1 MGLFSSIKKAFKK
14 VIKGVKKVVKKVVGG
29 VKKVVKKIGSSKILK
44 ALAIAAAVVVT
55 GGAAIGAFGGKL
67 ATTKFGSW
75 MVGASQKVL
84 GGTLFG
90 TVKAGQPLLNV
101 LKQAGNFTTKMIA
114 KPFGAAG
121 KAVGSVAGG
130 ATDFL
135 GITDKASRMG
145 YVLDPTTGKY
155 VVDTSKTF
163 QSAGPTGY
171 FTKDLSGQTL
181 AQTKA
186 GNLGTIGIGKVVDPV
201 TGKVVEGTLTAGT
214 GQLTG
219 QTVGQVSTAPQGQT
233 TGQIMKSA
241 AINQGFNLA
250 TSAVANK
257 YFSEDPRG
265 QSDSLYLE
273 GKTPLTALQVFA
285 SQNNI
290 DIGSVYNY
298 PTYGTGD
305 PGYMM
310 NAALFSQ
317 DTIGSPVNLPITGEM
332 NA

>member
-14 VIKGVKKVVKKVVGG
+14 VVNGVKKVVKKVVGG

-67 ATTKFGSW
+67 ATTQFGSW

-90 TVKAGQPLLNV
+90 TT
-101 LKQAGNFTTKMIA
+101 AGNPLVRVLQQTGNFVAKTAA

-121 KAVGSVAGG
+121 KAIGSVAGG

-135 GITDKASRMG
+135 GITDKATRMG

-163 QSAGPTGY
+163 QGEGY

-181 AQTKA
+181 AEVKA
-186 GNLGTIGIGKVVDPV
+186 GELGTIG
-201 TGKVVEGTLTAGT
+201 TGKVIDPDTGKAVYGNITADASGALKANVGEQIST
-214 GQLTG
+214 G
-219 QTVGQVSTAPQGQT
+219 PT
-233 TGQIMKSA
+233 TGEIMKSA

-250 TSAVANK
+250 SSAVASK

-273 GKTPLTALQVFA
+273 GKTPLTPLQVYA
-285 SQNNI
+285 SQSKINI
-290 DIGSVYNY
+290 ADIYNY

>member
-44 ALAIAAAVVVT
+44 ALAVAAAVVVT

-67 ATTKFGSW
+67 ATTQFGSW

-101 LKQAGNFTTKMIA
+101 LKQAGNFAAKTVA

-130 ATDFL
+130 ATDLL
-135 GITDKASRMG
+135 GITDKATRMG
-145 YVLDPTTGKY
+145 YKEVGGKF

-163 QSAGPTGY
+163 QGDSY

-181 AQTKA
+181 AEVKA
-186 GNLGTIGIGKVVDPV
+186 GELGTIG
-201 TGKVVEGTLTAGT
+201 TGKVIDPDTGKAVYGNITADASGALNANVGEQIST
-214 GQLTG
+214 G
-219 QTVGQVSTAPQGQT
+219 PT
-233 TGQIMKSA
+233 TGDIMKSA

-250 TSAVANK
+250 SSAITSR

-273 GKTPLTALQVFA
+273 GKTPLTPLQVWA

-290 DIGSVYNY
+290 DIGSVYDY
-298 PTYGTGD
+298 PRYGTGD

-317 DTIGSPVNLPITGEM
+317 DTIGSPVNLPITGDM

>member
-67 ATTKFGSW
+67 ATTQFGSW

-101 LKQAGNFTTKMIA
+101 LKQAGNFAAKTVA

-121 KAVGSVAGG
+121 KAIGSVAGG
-130 ATDFL
+130 ATDLL
-135 GITDKASRMG
+135 GITDKATRMG
-145 YVLDPTTGKY
+145 YKEVGGKF

-163 QSAGPTGY
+163 QGDSY

-181 AQTKA
+181 AEVKA
-186 GNLGTIGIGKVVDPV
+186 GELGTIG
-201 TGKVVEGTLTAGT
+201 TGKVIDPDTGKAVYGNITADASGALNANVGEQIST
-214 GQLTG
+214 G
-219 QTVGQVSTAPQGQT
+219 PT
-233 TGQIMKSA
+233 TGDIMKSA

-250 TSAVANK
+250 SSAITSR

-273 GKTPLTALQVFA
+273 GKTPLTPLQVWA

-290 DIGSVYNY
+290 DIGSVYDY
-298 PTYGTGD
+298 PRYGTGD

-317 DTIGSPVNLPITGEM
+317 DTIGSPVNLPITGDM

>member
-14 VIKGVKKVVKKVVGG
+14 VVGGIKKVVKKVVGG

-55 GGAAIGAFGGKL
+55 GGAAIAAFGGTA
-67 ATTKFGSW
+67 ATSTFGSW

-90 TVKAGQPLLNV
+90 TGATGLAGAAQT
-101 LKQAGNFTTKMIA
+101 AGNFLTSMAA

-121 KAVGSVAGG
+121 KAIGSVAGG
-130 ATDFL
+130 ATDLL
-135 GITDKASRMG
+135 GITDKATRMG
-145 YVLDPTTGKY
+145 YKEVGGKF

-163 QSAGPTGY
+163 QGDSY

-181 AQTKA
+181 AEVKA
-186 GNLGTIGIGKVVDPV
+186 GELGTIG
-201 TGKVVEGTLTAGT
+201 TGKIIDTDTGKAVYGNITADASGALNT
-214 GQLTG
+214 N
-219 QTVGQVSTAPQGQT
+219 VGEQISTAST
-233 TGQIMKSA
+233 TGEIMKSA

-250 TSAVANK
+250 SAAVTSR

-273 GKTPLTALQVFA
+273 GKTPLTPLQVWA
-285 SQNNI
+285 SESNI
-290 DIGSVYNY
+290 DIASAYNN

-305 PGYMM
+305 PNYMM
-310 NAALFSQ
+310 NAALYSQ
-317 DTIGSPVNLPITGEM
+317 DTIGSPVNLPITGDM
-332 NA
+332 NAYS

>member
-44 ALAIAAAVVVT
+44 ALAVAAAVVVT

-67 ATTKFGSW
+67 ATTQFGSW

-101 LKQAGNFTTKMIA
+101 LKQAGNFAAKTVA

-121 KAVGSVAGG
+121 KAIGSVAGG
-130 ATDFL
+130 ATDLL
-135 GITDKASRMG
+135 GITDKATRMG
-145 YVLDPTTGKY
+145 YKEVGGKF

-163 QSAGPTGY
+163 QGDSY

-181 AQTKA
+181 AEVKA
-186 GNLGTIGIGKVVDPV
+186 GELGTIG
-201 TGKVVEGTLTAGT
+201 TGKVIDPDTGKAVYGNITADASGALNANVGEQIST
-214 GQLTG
+214 G
-219 QTVGQVSTAPQGQT
+219 PT
-233 TGQIMKSA
+233 TGDIMKSA

-250 TSAVANK
+250 SSAITSR

-273 GKTPLTALQVFA
+273 GKTPLTPLQVWA

-290 DIGSVYNY
+290 DIGSVYDY
-298 PTYGTGD
+298 PRYGTGD

-317 DTIGSPVNLPITGEM
+317 DTIGSPVNLPITGDM

>member
-44 ALAIAAAVVVT
+44 ALAIAGAVVVT
-55 GGAAIGAFGGKL
+55 GGAAIRAFGGKL
-67 ATTKFGSW
+67 ATTQFGSW

-90 TVKAGQPLLNV
+90 TKAANPLVRV
-101 LKQAGNFTTKMIA
+101 LQQAGNFTTKMVA

-121 KAVGSVAGG
+121 KAIGSVAGG
-130 ATDFL
+130 IADLTPFS
-135 GITDKASRMG
+135 DKATRMG
-145 YVLDPTTGKY
+145 YKFDEATGKY
-155 VVDTSKTF
+155 VIDASKTF

-171 FTKDLSGQTL
+171 FTDDLSGQKL
-181 AQTKA
+181 AEVKA
-186 GNLGTIGIGKVVDPV
+186 GELGTIG
-201 TGKVVEGTLTAGT
+201 TGKVIDPDT
-214 GQLTG
+214 GKAVYGNIQADPISGALDIKTTPEISTG
-219 QTVGQVSTAPQGQT
+219 PT
-233 TGQIMKSA
+233 TGEIMKSA

-273 GKTPLTALQVFA
+273 GKTPLTPLQVYA
-285 SQNNI
+285 SQSNI
-290 DIGSVYNY
+290 
-298 PTYGTGD
+298 
-305 PGYMM
+305 
-310 NAALFSQ
+310 
-317 DTIGSPVNLPITGEM
+317 NLSLIHI
-332 NA
+332 

>member
-14 VIKGVKKVVKKVVGG
+14 VVNGVKKVVKKVVGG

-67 ATTKFGSW
+67 ATTQFGSW

-90 TVKAGQPLLNV
+90 TT
-101 LKQAGNFTTKMIA
+101 AGNPLVRVLQQTGNFVAKTAA

-121 KAVGSVAGG
+121 KAIGSVAGG

-135 GITDKASRMG
+135 GITDKATRMG

-163 QSAGPTGY
+163 QGEGY

-181 AQTKA
+181 AEVKA
-186 GNLGTIGIGKVVDPV
+186 GELGTIG
-201 TGKVVEGTLTAGT
+201 TGKVIDPDTGKAVYGNITADASGALNANVGEQIST
-214 GQLTG
+214 G
-219 QTVGQVSTAPQGQT
+219 PT
-233 TGQIMKSA
+233 TGDIMKSA

-250 TSAVANK
+250 SSAITSR

-273 GKTPLTALQVFA
+273 GKTPLTPLQVWA

-290 DIGSVYNY
+290 DIGSVYDY
-298 PTYGTGD
+298 PRYGTGD

-317 DTIGSPVNLPITGEM
+317 DTIGSPVNLPITGDM

>member
-14 VIKGVKKVVKKVVGG
+14 VVKGVKKVVKKVVGG

-90 TVKAGQPLLNV
+90 TKAANPLVRV
-101 LKQAGNFTTKMIA
+101 LQQAGNFTTKMVA
-114 KPFGAAG
+114 KPFGAIG
-121 KAVGSVAGG
+121 KAAGSVAGG

-145 YVLDPTTGKY
+145 YVLDPTTNQY
-155 VVDTSKTF
+155 VVDASKKF

-171 FTKDLSGQTL
+171 FTDDLSGQTL

-273 GKTPLTALQVFA
+273 GKTPLTPLQVYA
-285 SQNNI
+285 SQSNI
-290 DIGSVYNY
+290 NIADIYNY

>member
-14 VIKGVKKVVKKVVGG
+14 VVKGVKKVVKKVVGG

-44 ALAIAAAVVVT
+44 ALAVAAAVVVT

-163 QSAGPTGY
+163 QGDSY

-181 AQTKA
+181 AEVKA
-186 GNLGTIGIGKVVDPV
+186 GELGTIG
-201 TGKVVEGTLTAGT
+201 TGKVIDPDTGKAVYGNITADASGALNANVGEQIST
-214 GQLTG
+214 G
-219 QTVGQVSTAPQGQT
+219 PT
-233 TGQIMKSA
+233 TGEIMKSA
-241 AINQGFNLA
+241 AINQGFSLA
-250 TSAVANK
+250 SSAVTSR
-257 YFSEDPRG
+257 YFSQDPRG
-265 QSDSLYLE
+265 QSDSLFLE
-273 GKTPLTALQVFA
+273 GKTPLTPLQVWA

-290 DIGSVYNY
+290 DIGSVYDY
-298 PTYGTGD
+298 PRYGTGD

>member
-14 VIKGVKKVVKKVVGG
+14 VVGGIKKVVKKVVGG

-90 TVKAGQPLLNV
+90 TVKTGQPLLNV
-101 LKQAGNFTTKMIA
+101 LKQTGNFASKMIA

-130 ATDFL
+130 ATDLL

-155 VVDTSKTF
+155 VIDTSKTF
-163 QSAGPTGY
+163 QDVGKGY
-171 FTKDLSGQTL
+171 FTDDLSGQTL
-181 AQTKA
+181 AEVKA
-186 GNLGTIGIGKVVDPV
+186 GELGTIGIGKVVDPV
-201 TGKVVEGTLTAGT
+201 TGNVVAGSVSSAGVVT
-214 GQLTG
+214 P
-219 QTVGQVSTAPQGQT
+219 STAAQGPT

-250 TSAVANK
+250 SAAVTSK

-273 GKTPLTALQVFA
+273 GKTPLTPLQVWA
-285 SQNNI
+285 SESNI
-290 DIGSVYNY
+290 DIASAYNN

-305 PGYMM
+305 PNYMM
-310 NAALFSQ
+310 NAALYSQ
-317 DTIGSPVNLPITGEM
+317 DTIGTPTNLPITGEM
-332 NA
+332 YG

>member
-44 ALAIAAAVVVT
+44 ALAVAAAVVVT

-67 ATTKFGSW
+67 ATTQFGSW

-101 LKQAGNFTTKMIA
+101 LKQAGNFAAKTVA

-130 ATDFL
+130 ATDLL
-135 GITDKASRMG
+135 GITDKATRMG
-145 YVLDPTTGKY
+145 YKEVGGKF

-163 QSAGPTGY
+163 QGDSY

-181 AQTKA
+181 AEVKA
-186 GNLGTIGIGKVVDPV
+186 GELGTIG
-201 TGKVVEGTLTAGT
+201 TGKVIDPDTGKAVYGNITADASGALNANVGEQIST
-214 GQLTG
+214 G
-219 QTVGQVSTAPQGQT
+219 PT
-233 TGQIMKSA
+233 TGEIMKSA
-241 AINQGFNLA
+241 AINQGFSLA
-250 TSAVANK
+250 SAAVTSR

-265 QSDSLYLE
+265 QSDSLFLE
-273 GKTPLTALQVFA
+273 GKTPLTPLQVWA

-290 DIGSVYNY
+290 DIGSVYDY
-298 PTYGTGD
+298 PRYGTGD

-317 DTIGSPVNLPITGEM
+317 DTIGSPVNLPITGDM

>member
-67 ATTKFGSW
+67 ATTQFGSW

-163 QSAGPTGY
+163 QGEGY

-181 AQTKA
+181 AEVKA
-186 GNLGTIGIGKVVDPV
+186 GELGTIG
-201 TGKVVEGTLTAGT
+201 TGKVIDPDTGKAVYGNITADASGALKANVGEQIST
-214 GQLTG
+214 G
-219 QTVGQVSTAPQGQT
+219 PT
-233 TGQIMKSA
+233 TGEIMKSA

-250 TSAVANK
+250 SSAVASK

-273 GKTPLTALQVFA
+273 GKTPLTPLQVWA

-290 DIGSVYNY
+290 DIGSVYDY
-298 PTYGTGD
+298 PRYGTGD

-317 DTIGSPVNLPITGEM
+317 DTIGSPVNLPITGDM

>member
-14 VIKGVKKVVKKVVGG
+14 VVNGVKKVVKKVVGG

-67 ATTKFGSW
+67 ATTQFGSW

-90 TVKAGQPLLNV
+90 TT
-101 LKQAGNFTTKMIA
+101 AGNPLVRVLQQTGNFVAKTAA

-121 KAVGSVAGG
+121 KAIGSVAGG

-135 GITDKASRMG
+135 GITDKATRMG

-163 QSAGPTGY
+163 QGEGY

-181 AQTKA
+181 AEVKA
-186 GNLGTIGIGKVVDPV
+186 GELGTIG
-201 TGKVVEGTLTAGT
+201 TGKVIDPDTGKAVYGNITADASGALKANVGEQIST
-214 GQLTG
+214 G
-219 QTVGQVSTAPQGQT
+219 PT
-233 TGQIMKSA
+233 TGEIMKSA

-250 TSAVANK
+250 SSAVASK

-273 GKTPLTALQVFA
+273 GKTPLTPLQVYA
-285 SQNNI
+285 SQSNI
-290 DIGSVYNY
+290 NIADIYNY

>member
-14 VIKGVKKVVKKVVGG
+14 VVKGVKKVVKKVVGG

-67 ATTKFGSW
+67 ATTQFGSW

-90 TVKAGQPLLNV
+90 TT
-101 LKQAGNFTTKMIA
+101 AGNPLVRVLQQTGNFVAKTAA

-121 KAVGSVAGG
+121 KAIGSLAGG

-155 VVDTSKTF
+155 VVDTSKDLKF
-163 QSAGPTGY
+163 KGEGY

-181 AQTKA
+181 AEVKA
-186 GNLGTIGIGKVVDPV
+186 GELGTIG
-201 TGKVVEGTLTAGT
+201 TGKVIDPDTGKAVYGNITADASGALKANVGEQIST
-214 GQLTG
+214 G
-219 QTVGQVSTAPQGQT
+219 PT
-233 TGQIMKSA
+233 TGEIMKSA

-250 TSAVANK
+250 SSAVASK

-273 GKTPLTALQVFA
+273 GKTPLTPLQVYA
-285 SQNNI
+285 SQSNI
-290 DIGSVYNY
+290 NIADIYNY

>member
-1 MGLFSSIKKAFKK
+1 MPE
-14 VIKGVKKVVKKVVGG
+14 
-29 VKKVVKKIGSSKILK
+29 
-44 ALAIAAAVVVT
+44 
-55 GGAAIGAFGGKL
+55 
-67 ATTKFGSW
+67 FGSW

-101 LKQAGNFTTKMIA
+101 LKQTGNFASKMIA

-130 ATDFL
+130 ATDLL

-155 VVDTSKTF
+155 VIDTSKTF
-163 QSAGPTGY
+163 QDVGKGY
-171 FTKDLSGQTL
+171 FTDDLSGQTL
-181 AQTKA
+181 AEVKA
-186 GNLGTIGIGKVVDPV
+186 GELGTIGIGKVVDPV
-201 TGKVVEGTLTAGT
+201 TGNVVAGSVSNAGVVT
-214 GQLTG
+214 PS
-219 QTVGQVSTAPQGQT
+219 TVAQGPT

-250 TSAVANK
+250 SAAVTSK

-273 GKTPLTALQVFA
+273 GKTPLTPLQVWA
-285 SQNNI
+285 SESNI
-290 DIGSVYNY
+290 DIASAYNN

-305 PGYMM
+305 PNYMM
-310 NAALFSQ
+310 NAALYSQ
-317 DTIGSPVNLPITGEM
+317 DTIGTPTNLPITGEM
-332 NA
+332 YG

>member
-14 VIKGVKKVVKKVVGG
+14 VVKGVKKVVKKVVGG

-67 ATTKFGSW
+67 ATSQFGSW

-90 TVKAGQPLLNV
+90 TGASGVVGAAQT
-101 LKQAGNFTTKMIA
+101 AGNFLTSMAA
-114 KPFGAAG
+114 KPFGAVG
-121 KAVGSVAGG
+121 KAAGSALG
-130 ATDFL
+130 AVTDFA
-135 GITDKASRMG
+135 GITNKATRMG
-145 YVLDPTTGKY
+145 YKEVGGKF

-163 QSAGPTGY
+163 KGEGY

-181 AQTKA
+181 AEVKA
-186 GNLGTIGIGKVVDPV
+186 GELGTIG
-201 TGKVVEGTLTAGT
+201 TGKVIDPDTGKAVYGNITADASGALKANVGEQIST
-214 GQLTG
+214 G
-219 QTVGQVSTAPQGQT
+219 PT
-233 TGQIMKSA
+233 TGEIMKSA

-250 TSAVANK
+250 SSAITSR

-265 QSDSLYLE
+265 QSDSLFLE
-273 GKTPLTALQVFA
+273 GKTPLTPLQVWA

-290 DIGSVYNY
+290 DIASVYDY
-298 PTYGTGD
+298 PRYGTGD
-305 PGYMM
+305 PDYMM

-317 DTIGSPVNLPITGEM
+317 DTIGSPVNLPITGDM

>member
-14 VIKGVKKVVKKVVGG
+14 VVKGVKKVVKKVVGG

-90 TVKAGQPLLNV
+90 TT
-101 LKQAGNFTTKMIA
+101 AGNPLVRVLQQTGNFVAKTAA

-121 KAVGSVAGG
+121 KAIGSVAGG

-145 YVLDPTTGKY
+145 YKEVGGKF

-163 QSAGPTGY
+163 QGEGY

-181 AQTKA
+181 AEVKA
-186 GNLGTIGIGKVVDPV
+186 GELGTIG
-201 TGKVVEGTLTAGT
+201 TGKVIDPDTGKAVYGNITADASGALKANVGEQIST
-214 GQLTG
+214 G
-219 QTVGQVSTAPQGQT
+219 PT
-233 TGQIMKSA
+233 TGEIMKSA

-250 TSAVANK
+250 SSAVASK

-273 GKTPLTALQVFA
+273 GKTPLTPLQVYA
-285 SQNNI
+285 SQSNI
-290 DIGSVYNY
+290 NIADIYNY

>member
-1 MGLFSSIKKAFKK
+1 MGLFSKIKKAFKK
-14 VIKGVKKVVKKVVGG
+14 VVKGVKKVVKKVVGG

-67 ATTKFGSW
+67 ATSQFGSW

-101 LKQAGNFTTKMIA
+101 LKQAGNFAAKTVA

-130 ATDFL
+130 ATDLL
-135 GITDKASRMG
+135 GITDKATRMG
-145 YVLDPTTGKY
+145 YKEVGGKF

-163 QSAGPTGY
+163 QGDSY

-181 AQTKA
+181 AEVKA
-186 GNLGTIGIGKVVDPV
+186 GELGTIG
-201 TGKVVEGTLTAGT
+201 TGKVIDPDTGKAVYGNITADASGALNANVGEQIST
-214 GQLTG
+214 G
-219 QTVGQVSTAPQGQT
+219 PT
-233 TGQIMKSA
+233 TGDIMKSA

-250 TSAVANK
+250 SSAITSR

-273 GKTPLTALQVFA
+273 GKTPLTPLQVYA
-285 SQNNI
+285 SQSNI
-290 DIGSVYNY
+290 NIADIYNY
-298 PTYGTGD
+298 PTYDTGD

-317 DTIGSPVNLPITGEM
+317 DTIGSPVNLPITGDM

>member
-14 VIKGVKKVVKKVVGG
+14 VVKGVKKVVKKVVGG

-55 GGAAIGAFGGKL
+55 GGAALGAFGTSA
-67 ATTKFGSW
+67 ATSSFGSW

-90 TVKAGQPLLNV
+90 TT
-101 LKQAGNFTTKMIA
+101 AGNPLVRVLQKTGNFVAKTAA

-121 KAVGSVAGG
+121 KAIGSVAGG
-130 ATDFL
+130 IADLTPFS
-135 GITDKASRMG
+135 DKATRMG
-145 YVLDPTTGKY
+145 YKFDEATGKY
-155 VVDTSKTF
+155 VIDASKKF

-171 FTKDLSGQTL
+171 FTDDLSGQTL
-181 AQTKA
+181 AEVKA
-186 GNLGTIGIGKVVDPV
+186 GELGTIG
-201 TGKVVEGTLTAGT
+201 TGKIIDPDTGKAVYGNITADASGALNANVGEQIST
-214 GQLTG
+214 G
-219 QTVGQVSTAPQGQT
+219 PT
-233 TGQIMKSA
+233 TGDIMKSA

-250 TSAVANK
+250 SSAITSR

-273 GKTPLTALQVFA
+273 GKTPLTPLQVWA

-290 DIGSVYNY
+290 DIGSVYDY
-298 PTYGTGD
+298 PRYGTGD
-305 PGYMM
+305 PEYMM

-317 DTIGSPVNLPITGEM
+317 DTIGSPVNLPVTGDM

>member
-44 ALAIAAAVVVT
+44 ALAIAAAIVVT

-67 ATTKFGSW
+67 ATTQFGSW

-90 TVKAGQPLLNV
+90 TGATTTLGKFAQGT
-101 LKQAGNFTTKMIA
+101 GNFLSKMIA

-130 ATDFL
+130 ATDLL

-155 VVDTSKTF
+155 VIDTSKTF

-171 FTKDLSGQTL
+171 FTDDLSGQTL
-181 AQTKA
+181 AEVKA
-186 GNLGTIGIGKVVDPV
+186 GELGTIGIGKVVDPV
-201 TGKVVEGTLTAGT
+201 TGNVVAGSVSSAGVVT
-214 GQLTG
+214 P
-219 QTVGQVSTAPQGQT
+219 STAAQGPT

-250 TSAVANK
+250 SAAVTSK

-273 GKTPLTALQVFA
+273 GKTPLTSLQVWA
-285 SQNNI
+285 SESNI
-290 DIGSVYNY
+290 DIASAYNN

-305 PGYMM
+305 PNYMM
-310 NAALFSQ
+310 NAALYSQ
-317 DTIGSPVNLPITGEM
+317 DTIGTPTNLPITGEM
-332 NA
+332 YG

>member
-14 VIKGVKKVVKKVVGG
+14 VVKGVKKVVKKVVGG

-44 ALAIAAAVVVT
+44 ALAVAAAVVVT

-101 LKQAGNFTTKMIA
+101 LKQTGNFTTKMIA

-163 QSAGPTGY
+163 QGDSY

-181 AQTKA
+181 AEVKA
-186 GNLGTIGIGKVVDPV
+186 GELGTIG
-201 TGKVVEGTLTAGT
+201 TGKVIDPDTGKAVYGNITADASGALNANVGEQIST
-214 GQLTG
+214 G
-219 QTVGQVSTAPQGQT
+219 PT
-233 TGQIMKSA
+233 TGEIMKSA
-241 AINQGFNLA
+241 AINQGFSLA
-250 TSAVANK
+250 SSAVTSR
-257 YFSEDPRG
+257 YFSQDPRG
-265 QSDSLYLE
+265 QSDSLFLE
-273 GKTPLTALQVFA
+273 GKTPLTPLQVWA

-290 DIGSVYNY
+290 DIGSVYDY
-298 PTYGTGD
+298 PRYGTGD

>member
-67 ATTKFGSW
+67 ATTQFGSW

-101 LKQAGNFTTKMIA
+101 LKQAGNFAAKTVA

-130 ATDFL
+130 ATDLL
-135 GITDKASRMG
+135 GITDKATRMG
-145 YVLDPTTGKY
+145 YKEVGGKF

-163 QSAGPTGY
+163 QGDSY

-181 AQTKA
+181 AEVKA
-186 GNLGTIGIGKVVDPV
+186 GELGTIG
-201 TGKVVEGTLTAGT
+201 TGKVIDPDTGKAVYGNITADASGALNANVGEQIST
-214 GQLTG
+214 G
-219 QTVGQVSTAPQGQT
+219 PT
-233 TGQIMKSA
+233 TGDIMKSA

-250 TSAVANK
+250 SSAITSR

-273 GKTPLTALQVFA
+273 GKTPLTPLQVWA

-290 DIGSVYNY
+290 DIGSVYDY
-298 PTYGTGD
+298 PRYGTGD

-317 DTIGSPVNLPITGEM
+317 DTIGSPVNLPITGDM

>member
-14 VIKGVKKVVKKVVGG
+14 VVKGVKKVVKKVVGG

-44 ALAIAAAVVVT
+44 ALAVAAAVVVT

-163 QSAGPTGY
+163 QGDSY

-181 AQTKA
+181 AEVKA
-186 GNLGTIGIGKVVDPV
+186 GELGTIG
-201 TGKVVEGTLTAGT
+201 TGKVIDPDTGKAVYGNITADASGALNANVGEQIST
-214 GQLTG
+214 G
-219 QTVGQVSTAPQGQT
+219 PT
-233 TGQIMKSA
+233 TGEIMKSA
-241 AINQGFNLA
+241 AINQGFSLA
-250 TSAVANK
+250 SSAVTSR
-257 YFSEDPRG
+257 YFSQDPRG
-265 QSDSLYLE
+265 QSDSLFLE
-273 GKTPLTALQVFA
+273 GKTPLTPLQVWA

-290 DIGSVYNY
+290 DIGSVYDY
-298 PTYGTGD
+298 PRYGTGD
-305 PGYMM
+305 PEYMM

>member
-14 VIKGVKKVVKKVVGG
+14 VVKGVKKVVKKVVGG

-44 ALAIAAAVVVT
+44 ALAVAAAVVVT

-67 ATTKFGSW
+67 ATTQFGSW

-90 TVKAGQPLLNV
+90 TT
-101 LKQAGNFTTKMIA
+101 AGNPLVRVLQQTGNFVAKTVA

-155 VVDTSKTF
+155 VVDTSKDLKF
-163 QSAGPTGY
+163 KGDSY

-181 AQTKA
+181 AEVKA
-186 GNLGTIGIGKVVDPV
+186 GELGTIG
-201 TGKVVEGTLTAGT
+201 TGKVIDPDTGKAVYGNITADASGALNANVSEQIST
-214 GQLTG
+214 G
-219 QTVGQVSTAPQGQT
+219 PT
-233 TGQIMKSA
+233 TGDIMKSA
-241 AINQGFNLA
+241 AINQGFSLA

>member
-14 VIKGVKKVVKKVVGG
+14 VVGGIKKVVKKVVGG

-55 GGAAIGAFGGKL
+55 GGAAIAAFGGTA
-67 ATTKFGSW
+67 ATSTFGSW

-90 TVKAGQPLLNV
+90 TGATGLAGAAQT
-101 LKQAGNFTTKMIA
+101 AGNFLTSMAA

-121 KAVGSVAGG
+121 KAIGSVAGG
-130 ATDFL
+130 ATDLL
-135 GITDKASRMG
+135 GITDKATRMG
-145 YVLDPTTGKY
+145 YKEVGGKF
-155 VVDTSKTF
+155 VVDASPDLKF
-163 QSAGPTGY
+163 KGEGY

-181 AQTKA
+181 AEVKA
-186 GNLGTIGIGKVVDPV
+186 GELGTIG
-201 TGKVVEGTLTAGT
+201 TGKIIDPDTGKAVYGNITADASGALNT
-214 GQLTG
+214 N
-219 QTVGQVSTAPQGQT
+219 VGEQISTAST
-233 TGQIMKSA
+233 TGEIMKSA

-250 TSAVANK
+250 SAAVTSR

-273 GKTPLTALQVFA
+273 GKTPLTPLQVWA
-285 SQNNI
+285 SESNI
-290 DIGSVYNY
+290 DIASAYNN

-305 PGYMM
+305 PNYMM
-310 NAALFSQ
+310 NAALYSQ
-317 DTIGSPVNLPITGEM
+317 DTIGSPVNLPITGDM
-332 NA
+332 NAYS

>member
-14 VIKGVKKVVKKVVGG
+14 VVNGVKKVVKKVVGG

-44 ALAIAAAVVVT
+44 ALAVAAAVVVT

-67 ATTKFGSW
+67 ATTQFGSW

-101 LKQAGNFTTKMIA
+101 LKQAGNFAAKTVA

-130 ATDFL
+130 ATDLL
-135 GITDKASRMG
+135 GITDKATRMG
-145 YVLDPTTGKY
+145 YKEVGGKF

-163 QSAGPTGY
+163 QGDSY

-181 AQTKA
+181 AEVKA
-186 GNLGTIGIGKVVDPV
+186 GELGTIG
-201 TGKVVEGTLTAGT
+201 TGKVIDPDTGKAVYGNITADASGALNANVGEQIST
-214 GQLTG
+214 G
-219 QTVGQVSTAPQGQT
+219 PT
-233 TGQIMKSA
+233 TGDIMKSA

-250 TSAVANK
+250 SSAITSR

-273 GKTPLTALQVFA
+273 GKTPLTPLQVWA

-290 DIGSVYNY
+290 DIGSVYDY
-298 PTYGTGD
+298 PRYGTGD

-317 DTIGSPVNLPITGEM
+317 DTIGSPVNLPITGDM

>member
-14 VIKGVKKVVKKVVGG
+14 VVGGIKKVVKKVVGG

-90 TVKAGQPLLNV
+90 TTTAGQPLRNI
-101 LKQAGNFTTKMIA
+101 LKQTGNFTSKMIA

-121 KAVGSVAGG
+121 KAIGSVAGG
-130 ATDFL
+130 ATDLL

-155 VVDTSKTF
+155 VIDTSKTF
-163 QSAGPTGY
+163 QDVGKGY
-171 FTKDLSGQTL
+171 FTDDLSGQTL
-181 AQTKA
+181 AEVKA
-186 GNLGTIGIGKVVDPV
+186 GELGTIGIGKVVDPV
-201 TGKVVEGTLTAGT
+201 TGNVVKGSVSST
-214 GQLTG
+214 GVVTP
-219 QTVGQVSTAPQGQT
+219 STATQGPT

-250 TSAVANK
+250 SAAVTSK

-273 GKTPLTALQVFA
+273 GKTPLTPLQVWA
-285 SQNNI
+285 SESNI
-290 DIGSVYNY
+290 DIASAYNN

-305 PGYMM
+305 PNYMM
-310 NAALFSQ
+310 NAALYSQ
-317 DTIGSPVNLPITGEM
+317 DTIGSPINLPVTGEM

>member
-67 ATTKFGSW
+67 ATTQFGSW

-101 LKQAGNFTTKMIA
+101 LKQAGNFAAKTVA

-130 ATDFL
+130 ATDLL
-135 GITDKASRMG
+135 GITDKATRMG
-145 YVLDPTTGKY
+145 YKEVGGKF

-163 QSAGPTGY
+163 QGDSY
-171 FTKDLSGQTL
+171 FTKDLSGKTL
-181 AQTKA
+181 AEVKA
-186 GNLGTIGIGKVVDPV
+186 GELGTIG
-201 TGKVVEGTLTAGT
+201 TGKIIDADTGKAVYGEITTDAATGNLQASAVEKMST
-214 GQLTG
+214 G
-219 QTVGQVSTAPQGQT
+219 PT
-233 TGQIMKSA
+233 TGEIMKSA
-241 AINQGFNLA
+241 AINQGFSLA
-250 TSAVANK
+250 SAAVTSR

-265 QSDSLYLE
+265 QSDSLFLE
-273 GKTPLTALQVFA
+273 GKTPLTPLQVWA

-290 DIGSVYNY
+290 DIGSVYDY
-298 PTYGTGD
+298 PRYGTGD
-305 PGYMM
+305 PDYMM

-317 DTIGSPVNLPITGEM
+317 DTIGSPVNLPVTGDM

>member
-14 VIKGVKKVVKKVVGG
+14 VVKGVKKVVKKVVGG

-67 ATTKFGSW
+67 ATTQFGSW

-90 TVKAGQPLLNV
+90 TT
-101 LKQAGNFTTKMIA
+101 AGNPLVRVLQKTGNFVAKTAA

-121 KAVGSVAGG
+121 KAIGSVAGG
-130 ATDFL
+130 IADLTPFS
-135 GITDKASRMG
+135 DKATRMG
-145 YVLDPTTGKY
+145 YKFDEATGKY
-155 VVDTSKTF
+155 VIDASKKF

-171 FTKDLSGQTL
+171 FTDDLSGQTL
-181 AQTKA
+181 AEVKA
-186 GNLGTIGIGKVVDPV
+186 GELGTIG
-201 TGKVVEGTLTAGT
+201 TGKIIDPDTGKAVYGNITADASGALNANVGEQIST
-214 GQLTG
+214 G
-219 QTVGQVSTAPQGQT
+219 PT
-233 TGQIMKSA
+233 TGDIMKSA

-250 TSAVANK
+250 SSAITSR

-273 GKTPLTALQVFA
+273 GKTPLTPLQVWA

-290 DIGSVYNY
+290 DIGSVYDY
-298 PTYGTGD
+298 PRYGTGD
-305 PGYMM
+305 PEYMM

-317 DTIGSPVNLPITGEM
+317 DTIGSPVNLPVTGDM